1 MSVSLGLTGLEFICD
16 VGRAWCGDWG
26 QRLVTSV
33 ERMVAM
39 EGVNPKT
46 IVLVFGFFHLEA
58 KYHLAF
64 CWLQLAAVDVAVFPL
79 LRHLGSG
86 VCPPVLQWDPR
97 LS

>member
-1 MSVSLGLTGLEFICD
+1 
-16 VGRAWCGDWG
+16 
-26 QRLVTSV
+26 
-33 ERMVAM
+33 M

-46 IVLVFGFFHLEA
+46 TVLIFGFFCLEA

-86 VCPPVLQWDPR
+86 DCSPALQWDSR